1 MPAARTASALVRASH
16 LPPTVAVTAFAAAYA
31 GGVGAPASTV
41 VLVGLAVLTGQL
53 SVGWS
58 NDWIDASRDTAVG
71 RTDKPVA
78 TGGLAVRTV
87 RTAALVAVAAC
98 VVLSF
103 ALGAAAGAV
112 HVVAVASAWAY
123 NVRLKSTAWSWA
135 PYALSFGLLP
145 SVVTLALDPARF
157 APVST
162 TAAAALLG
170 VGAHLA
176 NVLPDLED
184 DAATGV
190 RGLPHRLGRR
200 RTTLAAVALLVSA
213 TALVVLGPPGGPGG
227 PGVAGAG
234 ALVAAVA
241 LGVSAAAVAVRRPTS
256 RYPFLAAIGVAAVTV
271 AVLVATA

>member
-1 MPAARTASALVRASH
+1 MPVARAAAALARASH
-16 LPPTVAVTAFAAAYA
+16 LAPTLAVTAFAGAYA
-31 GGVGAPASTV
+31 WGAGADAALATGVV
-41 VLVGLAVLTGQL
+41 LAVLTGQL

-58 NDWIDASRDTAVG
+58 NDWIDAARDRAVG

-78 TGGLAVRTV
+78 TGGLAVSTV
-87 RTAALVAVAAC
+87 RAAAITAAALC

-103 ALGAAAGAV
+103 LLGTAAGAV
-112 HVVAVASAWAY
+112 HVVAVASAWSY
-123 NVRLKSTAWSWA
+123 NLRLKSTVWSWV

-145 SVVTLALDPARF
+145 SVVTLALEPAAF
-157 APVST
+157 APVT
-162 TAAAALLG
+162 TTLAAALLG

-200 RTTLAAVALLVSA
+200 RTTLAAVALLLGA
-213 TALVVLGPPGGPGG
+213 TALVVLGAPGAPSPGG
-227 PGVAGAG
+227 
-234 ALVAAVA
+234 LVA
-241 LGVSAAAVAVRRPTS
+241 LGVATALAASAAWVAARRPTR

-271 AVLVATA
+271 SVLVATG